1 MARCYKP
8 LDANVCS
15 VYHDEHMFARIVVII
30 ALLTVAVA
38 WGARSSSSAGR
49 EQVYVVR
56 AGDTLW
62 TIASSHYGGDPR
74 EGVWRLQDRNR
85 LAGTLVRPGEKL
97 VLP

>member
-1 MARCYKP
+1 
-8 LDANVCS
+8 
-15 VYHDEHMFARIVVII
+15 MFARIVVIV
-30 ALLTVAVA
+30 ALLTLAVA
-38 WGARSSSSAGR
+38 WGARGSHGAGR

-62 TIASSHYGGDPR
+62 TIAASHYGGDPR
-74 EGVWRLQDRNR
+74 EGVWRLQDRNH